1 MNYFGEEDMGTIV
14 PNGDRIS
21 IPLGRSYDYSNLEKQ
36 VLIAEPMS
44 FDGTTCVDTGIALM
58 AEDKDWTLMID
69 AQFNKSAKD
78 SVLASCFLNT
88 RSAGFQLLNSSD
100 SQYYA
105 TPYIKWG
112 TDAKLTDRNYG
123 WSREIFVLQH
133 KKGSLSIDVYVGCLD
148 ELEPQKIELTKAT
161 GSTHDMTLVF
171 GAQRNV
177 NGTTTNYAKGIIYRC
192 EL

>member
-1 MNYFGEEDMGTIV
+1 MNYFGEEDMGAIV

-21 IPLGRSYDYSNLEKQ
+21 IQLGRSYDYSNLEKQ

-69 AQFNKSAKD
+69 AQFNKSATG

-88 RSAGFQLLNSSD
+88 RSAGFQLLNSSE
-100 SQYYA
+100 SEYSA

-112 TDAKLTDRNYG
+112 TDSKLTNRSYG

-161 GSTHDMTLVF
+161 DSSHDMTLIF

-177 NGTTTNYAKGIIYRC
+177 NGTTTNYAKGIVYRC